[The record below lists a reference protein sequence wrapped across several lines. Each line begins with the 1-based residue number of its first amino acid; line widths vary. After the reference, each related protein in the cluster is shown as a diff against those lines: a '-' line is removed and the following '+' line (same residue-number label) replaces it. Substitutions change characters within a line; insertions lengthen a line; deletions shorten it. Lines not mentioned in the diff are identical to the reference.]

1 MDSHSTVRISFWW
14 GNGLE
19 QKVFASEHEALE
31 HLREAAQRGTAEM
44 AWRQLAPV
52 YVWPVIARLD
62 KAALEGDATAAAQLD
77 RLRERYVA
85 QAMDDLEALARMVY
99 GDSVRIERINWEVR
113 VLVNENDLSFSFAS
127 WDSFSEWLD
136 GYSAAD
142 ARTITVERRPEP
154 NMTG

>member
-14 GNGLE
+14 GNGLQ
-19 QKVFASEHEALE
+19 QKVFPSEHEALE
-31 HLREAAQRGTAEM
+31 HLRRLAQRGNAEM

-62 KAALEGDATAAAQLD
+62 KAALEGSVTATAVLD

-85 QAMDDLEALARMVY
+85 QAMGDLEALARMVY
-99 GDSVRIERINWEVR
+99 GEGARVERIDWQVR